1 MRYGEASAREFRLW
15 LSHIKRDWRRTV
27 GVYYCSQSPWGAGAA
42 RQHGAPVPQHDL
54 EKRPVASLINFD
66 DHRIGAGEPCFVIA
80 EAGVN
85 HNGDL
90 DIARR
95 LVDIAA
101 EAGADAV
108 KFQSFKAELVV
119 SADAPMA
126 EYQRETVGDA
136 QSQIAMLRP
145 LELSREQHL
154 ALSEHCTQRSI
165 LFLSS
170 PFDEGSV
177 DMLDELGMPV
187 FKVASGEINNWPL
200 LRRIAAKGKPII
212 MSTGMADMGEVAAA
226 LRVIRDSGNEEVVLL
241 HCVSN
246 YPADPADANL
256 RAMGAM
262 EAAFNVP
269 VGYSDHTEGVSV
281 SLAAVALGAC
291 VIEKHFTL
299 DREMPGPDHAM
310 SIDPTGLKQFVDGIR
325 TVTAALGSGAKD
337 VRPSEFIMRD
347 IVRRSIVPTRNLEAG
362 EVLDASLL
370 KAVRPG
376 TGLPPGMLD
385 QVIGKRL
392 KRRVSADQMLALED
406 LE

>member
-1 MRYGEASAREFRLW
+1 MPSTI
-15 LSHIKRDWRRTV
+15 H
-27 GVYYCSQSPWGAGAA
+27 
-42 RQHGAPVPQHDL
+42 
-54 EKRPVASLINFD
+54 FD
-66 DHRIGAGEPCFVIA
+66 GHRVGAGEPVFVIA

-90 DIARR
+90 GIAKR
-95 LVDIAA
+95 LVDVAA
-101 EAGADAV
+101 DAGADAV

-119 SADAPMA
+119 SGDAPMA

-145 LELSREQHL
+145 LQLSYEQHIVL
-154 ALSEHCTQRSI
+154 CEYCTARGI

-177 DMLDELGMPV
+177 DMLDEMGMPA

-200 LRRIAAKGKPII
+200 LRRIAGKGKPII
-212 MSTGMADMGEVAAA
+212 MSTGMADMGEVEAA
-226 LRVIRDSGNEEVVLL
+226 LRIIRDSGNDNIVLL

-256 RAMGAM
+256 RAMSAM
-262 EAAFNVP
+262 ERAFDLP
-269 VGYSDHTEGVSV
+269 VGYSDHTAGVDV

-299 DREMPGPDHAM
+299 DKGMPGPDHAM
-310 SIDPTGLKQFVDGIR
+310 SIDPAELKQLVSGVR
-325 TVTAALGSGAKD
+325 TVTAALGSGTKEI
-337 VRPSEFIMRD
+337 RPSELIMRD
-347 IVRRSIVPTRNLEAG
+347 IVRRSIVPTRNLDVG
-362 EVLDASLL
+362 DVLEASLL

-376 TGLPPGMLD
+376 TGLPPEMLD
-385 QVIGKRL
+385 QVIG
-392 KRRVSADQMLALED
+392 RRVKRPVRADQMLSLED

>member
-1 MRYGEASAREFRLW
+1 MSSMINISGRS
-15 LSHIKRDWRRTV
+15 V
-27 GVYYCSQSPWGAGAA
+27 GAG
-42 RQHGAPVPQHDL
+42 Q
-54 EKRPVASLINFD
+54 
-66 DHRIGAGEPCFVIA
+66 PCFVIA

-85 HNGDL
+85 HNGDIE
-90 DIARR
+90 IAKR
-95 LVDIAA
+95 LVDVAA
-101 EAGADAV
+101 DAGADAV
-108 KFQSFKAELVV
+108 KFQTFKAELVV
-119 SADAPMA
+119 SAGAPMA

-145 LELSREQHL
+145 LELSREEHVEL
-154 ALSEHCTQRSI
+154 AEHCTQRGI

-177 DMLDELGMPV
+177 DMLDEMGMPV

-200 LRRIAAKGKPII
+200 LRRIAGKGKPII

-226 LRVIRDSGNEEVVLL
+226 LRMIRDAGNEEVVLL

-269 VGYSDHTEGVSV
+269 IGYSDHTEGVDV

-299 DREMPGPDHAM
+299 DKGMPGPDHAM
-310 SIDPTGLKQFVDGIR
+310 SIDPQELKQLVDGVR
-325 TVTAALGSGAKD
+325 TVTAALGSGTKET
-337 VRPSEFIMRD
+337 RPSEFIMRD
-347 IVRRSIVPTRNLEAG
+347 IVRRSIVPTRDLEVG
-362 EVLDASLL
+362 DVLDASLL
-370 KAVRPG
+370 KTVRPG
-376 TGLPPGMLD
+376 TGLPPEMLD
-385 QVIGKRL
+385 QVIGKRI
-392 KRRVSADQMLALED
+392 KRRIPADQMLTLED
-406 LE
+406 IE